1 MSKPAV
7 GFIGTGVMG
16 KSMAG
21 HIQDAGYPLYVY
33 NRTKAKTDELCKQ
46 GAVWCDGPAEVAKQA
61 DIIITIV
68 GYPKDVE
75 AMYLHEDG
83 LIAHASEGTVLID
96 MTTSRPDLAETI
108 EKRAKE
114 KGLHA
119 LDAPVSGGDVGAR
132 DAKLAIMCGGD
143 QEAFDQVMPV
153 LSCMGEKI
161 ERLGPAG
168 AGQHTK
174 MANQIAIASTM
185 LGVAESLAYA
195 KAAGLSQEQVLAV
208 IETGAAGSFSMSKLG
223 RKMIA
228 GDDDPGFY
236 LKHFVKDMGIAIESA
251 EQLGMHLPGLA
262 QAKTLYEKLEEDG
275 FGDFGTQ
282 AIRRV
287 YE

>member
-21 HIQDAGYPLYVY
+21 HIQNEGYPLYVY
-33 NRTKAKTDELCKQ
+33 NRTKAKTDELCRQ
-46 GAVWCDGPAEVAKQA
+46 GAIWCDGPAEVAKHA

-75 AMYLHEDG
+75 EMYLHKNG
-83 LIAHASEGTVLID
+83 LIEHASSGAVLID
-96 MTTSRPDLAETI
+96 MTTSRPDLAERI

-114 KGLHA
+114 KGIRT

-132 DAKLAIMCGGD
+132 EAKLAIMCGGD
-143 QEAFDQVMPV
+143 QEVFDQVMPV
-153 LSCMGEKI
+153 LSCMGAKI

-195 KAAGLSQEQVLAV
+195 KAAGLSQEQVLNV

-251 EQLGMHLPGLA
+251 EQLGLNLPGLA
-262 QAKTLYEKLEEDG
+262 QAKALYEKLEQDG
-275 FGDFGTQ
+275 FGDLGTQ
-282 AIRRV
+282 AIRRI